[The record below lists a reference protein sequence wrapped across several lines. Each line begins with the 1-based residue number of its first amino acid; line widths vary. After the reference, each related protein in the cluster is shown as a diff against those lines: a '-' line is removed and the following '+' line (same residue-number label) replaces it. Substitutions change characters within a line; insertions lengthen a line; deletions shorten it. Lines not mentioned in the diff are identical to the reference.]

1 VRKHRPDAIGLS
13 GLLVKSAQQMIA
25 TAEDLRSA
33 GVDLPILVGGA
44 ALSRNFT
51 VNRIRPA
58 YGDKLVLYA
67 KDAMDGL
74 SIMNRLADPAQRDAL
89 LVQAARTDERHAPV
103 EDVRP
108 LSEAPAVRSPEVAAD
123 VAIPAPPDLAEHRER
138 WDDLDSVWEW
148 INPAMLYGRH
158 MGLKDARRKVEEGDE
173 KAMRVVRAVDEVKA
187 MSRAGAMRIEAV
199 WRFFRAESSGN
210 RVTLFHDDGREAAR
224 FDFPRQR
231 KEGGL
236 CLADYVV
243 LGGDHVAL
251 FVTTAGYGIRALAEK
266 LKDEGKFVRCHA
278 IQALAVESAEAA
290 SELLHAKIR
299 GLWGFPDAP
308 DTPMMD
314 RFQARYRGKRYSFG
328 YPACPELEMQAE
340 LFRLLDAASIG
351 VQLTDGFMMDPEAS
365 VSAMVFHHPQA
376 RYFAV

>member
-1 VRKHRPDAIGLS
+1 
-13 GLLVKSAQQMIA
+13 MIA
-25 TAEDLRSA
+25 TAEDLRTA

-74 SIMNRLADPAQRDAL
+74 SIMNRLADPAQREAL
-89 LVQAARTDERHAPV
+89 FTQAAKTDERPAPV
-103 EDVRP
+103 AEVAQK
-108 LSEAPAVRSPEVAAD
+108 SEAPAVRSPEVSTAVD
-123 VAIPAPPDLAEHRER
+123 VPSPPDLAPHHER
-138 WDDLDSVWEW
+138 WTDLDDVWSW

-158 MGLKDARRKVEEGDE
+158 MGLKDARTKIMEGDE

-187 MSRAGAMRIEAV
+187 LGRAGAMQVEAV
-199 WRFFRAESSGN
+199 WRFFKATSAGN
-210 RVTLFHDDGREAAR
+210 RVTLFHEDGREAAH

-236 CLADYVV
+236 CLADYV
-243 LGGDHVAL
+243 LPPTDHVAM
-251 FVTTAGYGIRALAEK
+251 FVTTAGRGIRPLADQ
-266 LKDEGKFVRCHA
+266 LKQEGKFVRCHA

-290 SELLHAKIR
+290 AELVHAKIR
-299 GLWGFPDAP
+299 ALWGFPDAP
-308 DTPMMD
+308 GTTMMD
-314 RFQARYRGKRYSFG
+314 RFQARYHGKRYSFG
-328 YPACPELEMQAE
+328 YPACPDLEMQTQ
-340 LFRLLDAASIG
+340 LFSLLDTASIG

-365 VSAMVFHHPQA
+365 VSAMVFHHPEA
-376 RYFAV
+376 KYFAV